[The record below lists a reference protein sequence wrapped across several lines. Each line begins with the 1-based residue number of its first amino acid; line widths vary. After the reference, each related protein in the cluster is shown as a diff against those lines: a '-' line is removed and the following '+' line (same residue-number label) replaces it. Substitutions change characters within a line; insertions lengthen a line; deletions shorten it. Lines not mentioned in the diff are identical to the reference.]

1 MNTNILI
8 IIIVILLVLL
18 VYDIIV
24 SLIKVVKIRTILDC
38 YDKFEGDVK
47 FVVAILNCFLS
58 DEQLYEFLYK
68 ANELCEKDCDEE
80 EQEQVEMV
88 AEVGYKDKDD
98 ESNEDL

>member
-1 MNTNILI
+1 M
-8 IIIVILLVLL
+8 
-18 VYDIIV
+18 
-24 SLIKVVKIRTILDC
+24 IKSNAMIMIKQINM
-38 YDKFEGDVK
+38 
-47 FVVAILNCFLS
+47 AILNCFLS

>member
-38 YDKFEGDVK
+38 YDKFEDDVE
-47 FVVAILNCFLS
+47 FAVAIFNCLLS
-58 DEQLYEFLYK
+58 DKQLYEFYCK
-68 ANELCEKDCDEE
+68 AIELCEKDCDEE

-88 AEVGYKDKDD
+88 AEVGRK
-98 ESNEDL
+98 

>member
-24 SLIKVVKIRTILDC
+24 SLIKEAKTYRTVNKFKESETLDDFMIELIVNRYSRRELEKIYCKMKFLDGI
-38 YDKFEGDVK
+38 E
-47 FVVAILNCFLS
+47 
-58 DEQLYEFLYK
+58 
-68 ANELCEKDCDEE
+68 
-80 EQEQVEMV
+80 
-88 AEVGYKDKDD
+88 DD